1 MLYLFQTIPVPE
13 VSADTLAAKKAYLEE
28 VLRTTPPQ
36 DLLALLGQEALH
48 FGLKVLA
55 ALAIYVVGGWVI
67 GLIRKAVKR
76 SFVRK
81 NTEATVATFT
91 ESLVSI
97 GLWVFLIIAVVGA
110 LGVNTT
116 SLAALLAA
124 GGMAIGMALSGTVQ
138 NFSGGIMLLVFRP
151 FKVGDFIEAQG
162 FAGKVMEV
170 NIVSTKLLTTD
181 NRVIILPNGT
191 LSNGNI
197 NNVTGKDLRRV
208 DITVN
213 VAYGS
218 DADVVKKALLS
229 MVKAIPYFLDS
240 TTDGA
245 ADPFCALTDLGDSTV
260 NFVVRAW
267 VNGADYW
274 PARFQLQETIYKE
287 LPAKYGISFPFP
299 QVDIH
304 LKQS

>member
-1 MLYLFQTIPVPE
+1 MHYLLQTIPVPE
-13 VSADTLAAKKAYLEE
+13 VSADTLEAKKAYLEE
-28 VLRTTPPQ
+28 MLRNTPPQ
-36 DLLALLGQEALH
+36 DLLALLGQQALQ
-48 FGLKVLA
+48 FGLKVLG
-55 ALAIYVVGGWVI
+55 ALAIYVVGGWI
-67 GLIRKAVKR
+67 ISLIRKAVKK
-76 SFVRK
+76 SFIRK
-81 NTEATVATFT
+81 KTEATVATFT
-91 ESLVSI
+91 ESLITI
-97 GLWVFLIIAVVGA
+97 GLWVLLIIAVVGA
-110 LGVNTT
+110 LGINTT

-162 FAGKVMEV
+162 FAGKVTEV

-181 NRVIILPNGT
+181 NRLIIIPNGT

-197 NNVTGKDLRRV
+197 NNITGKDLRRV

-213 VAYGS
+213 VAYGA
-218 DADVVKKALLS
+218 DADVVKNALLS
-229 MVKAIPYFLDS
+229 MVKANPLFLDS
-240 TTDGA
+240 TTNGA
-245 ADPFCALTDLGDSTV
+245 ADPFCALMDLGESSV

-274 PARFQLQETIYKE
+274 TARFQLQETIYKE

-299 QVDIH
+299 QLDIH

>member
-1 MLYLFQTIPVPE
+1 MHYLLQTIPVPE
-13 VSADTLAAKKAYLEE
+13 VSADTLEAKKAYLEE
-28 VLRTTPPQ
+28 MLRNTPPQ
-36 DLLALLGQEALH
+36 DLLALLGQQALQ
-48 FGLKVLA
+48 FGLKVLG
-55 ALAIYVVGGWVI
+55 ALAIYVVGGWI
-67 GLIRKAVKR
+67 ISLIRKAVKK
-76 SFVRK
+76 SFIRK
-81 NTEATVATFT
+81 KTEATVATFT
-91 ESLVSI
+91 ESLITI
-97 GLWVFLIIAVVGA
+97 GLWVLLIIAVVGA
-110 LGVNTT
+110 LGINTT

-162 FAGKVMEV
+162 FAGKVTEV

-181 NRVIILPNGT
+181 NRLIILPNGT

-197 NNVTGKDLRRV
+197 NNITGKDLRRV

-213 VAYGS
+213 VAYGA
-218 DADVVKKALLS
+218 DADVVKNALLS
-229 MVKAIPYFLDS
+229 MVKANPLFLDS
-240 TTDGA
+240 TTAGA
-245 ADPFCALTDLGDSTV
+245 ADPFCALMDLGESTV

-274 PARFQLQETIYKE
+274 TARFQLQETIYKE
-287 LPAKYGISFPFP
+287 LPAKYGIGFPFP
-299 QVDIH
+299 QLDIH

>member
-1 MLYLFQTIPVPE
+1 MFCLFQTIPVPE
-13 VSADTLAAKKAYLEE
+13 VSVDSLEAKKAYFEE

-36 DLLALLGQEALH
+36 ELLPMLGQQALQ

-67 GLIRKAVKR
+67 GLIRKAVKK
-76 SFVRK
+76 SFLRK
-81 NTEATVATFT
+81 HTEATVATFT
-91 ESLVSI
+91 ESLISI
-97 GLWVFLIIAVVGA
+97 GLWVLLIIAVIGA
-110 LGVNTT
+110 LGINTT

-162 FAGKVMEV
+162 FAGKVTEV

-181 NRVIILPNGT
+181 NRLIILPNGT

-197 NNVTGKDLRRV
+197 NNITGKDLRRV

-213 VAYGS
+213 VAYGA
-218 DADVVKKALLS
+218 DADVVKNALLD
-229 MVKAIPYFLDS
+229 MVKAIPLFLDS
-240 TTDGA
+240 TTKGA
-245 ADPFCALTDLGDSTV
+245 ADPFCALTGLGDSSV

-267 VNGADYW
+267 VKGSDYW
-274 PARFQLQETIYKE
+274 PARFQLQETIYKD
-287 LPAKYGISFPFP
+287 LPAKYGVQFPFP
-299 QVDIH
+299 QLDIH
-304 LKQS
+304 VKQS